1 VRLEVVRPTTDSGC
15 SWKKKKQRLAKER
28 GSSRLEPLEW
38 LRRELLP

>member
-1 VRLEVVRPTTDSGC
+1 VRLEVVRPAADSGC
-15 SWKKKKQRLAKER
+15 GWKKKKQRLAKER